1 MTVGELDEKINSLDK
16 TVSEN
21 FDKRFLEDN
30 DEYANMQVA
39 SNMDEWLKSPAFA
52 QDRSLMRKRP
62 AMWPGNRPPLPNFRR
77 LDQSMDAAWGRGKY
91 RREIWEDDVNPIT
104 DWTVSF
110 EPSEEEIDALF
121 GPKPFWFNDVEGWC
135 KENGLDYE
143 TTMTEWRK
151 LRDDGYK
158 QFKEDE
164 ARKATLVT
172 QEEYMLYLELKER
185 VTAQEFRVEDDKNQ
199 KYKGSTPLDLED
211 TGVQYWN
218 DPVPAKK

>member
-1 MTVGELDEKINSLDK
+1 MRGKWASPESTSLSAVKTRSWLENLLLPIVEGAEVLTVGELDEKINSLDK

-121 GPKPFWFNDVEGWC
+121 GPKPFWFNG
-135 KENGLDYE
+135 
-143 TTMTEWRK
+143 
-151 LRDDGYK
+151 
-158 QFKEDE
+158 
-164 ARKATLVT
+164 
-172 QEEYMLYLELKER
+172 
-185 VTAQEFRVEDDKNQ
+185 
-199 KYKGSTPLDLED
+199 KYGI
-211 TGVQYWN
+211 
-218 DPVPAKK
+218 